1 MFYFTSYLHYV
12 VRSTMVI
19 NHRPETKFPT
29 LKKLFVGLLIQ
40 VRVLGSRVWRS
51 WGWKSQGIKYIGYVG
66 LRCKISFFER
76 AIL

>member
-12 VRSTMVI
+12 VRSTMLI

-29 LKKLFVGLLIQ
+29 QKKLFVGLLIQ

-51 WGWKSQGIKYIGYVG
+51 WGCNCQGIKYIGLIG
-66 LRCKISFFER
+66 LSCKIEFFER